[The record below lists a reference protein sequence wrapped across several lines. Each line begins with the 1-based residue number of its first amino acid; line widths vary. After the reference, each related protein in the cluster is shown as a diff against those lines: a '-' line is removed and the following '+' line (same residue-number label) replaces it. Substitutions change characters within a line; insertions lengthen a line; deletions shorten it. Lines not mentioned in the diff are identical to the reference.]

1 MVKLILPNDVK
12 LREDLVSEEDMP
24 PITVII
30 VNFNMKEEL
39 IECIRSLLSLEY
51 PQEKLKILVIDNGS
65 TDGSVETLEKLYK
78 GVIQIIRLKYNVG
91 FARAVKLA
99 IKASTTNWVLLLN
112 PDVKLSSYYLKKL
125 MTVLLTYPNMNRCW
139 AISGTILSGN
149 GKLILSQGAMFDPI
163 TGYDWH
169 LNWKKKI
176 DEIKNSKNSMINKV
190 YYVPLAAAVVKRDVL
205 QQLDEN
211 LFLYNE
217 DLDLA
222 LHARQKGYYCAVLF
236 QTYANHK
243 IELRKRAL
251 FEFRVYNLVKGRL
264 YLLWKNL
271 SYPFL
276 LTSFFFWIIMLPLA
290 LLLIDRKLAWASILA
305 IAHFFKGK
313 RVRKSLEKHRV
324 TLPICT
330 LAALRHIVKHIA
342 YGGHSW

>member
-1 MVKLILPNDVK
+1 MVKLTLSNDVK
-12 LREDLVSEEDMP
+12 LRENLVSEEDLP

-30 VNFNMKEEL
+30 VNFNMREEL
-39 IECIRSLLSLEY
+39 IKCIKSLLSLDY

-112 PDVKLSSYYLKKL
+112 PDVRLPSYYLRKL

-176 DEIKNSKNSMINKV
+176 DEAKNSIINKV

-222 LHARQKGYYCAVLF
+222 LSLISENYFCVVVTKEFAFH
-236 QTYANHK
+236 N
-243 IELRKRAL
+243 IELRRRPQYT
-251 FEFRVYNLVKGRL
+251 FRVYHHVRGRL
-264 YLLWKNL
+264 YILYKHLHKCFLRTNL
-271 SYPFL
+271 E
-276 LTSFFFWIIMLPLA
+276 IISSCDSVNLV
-290 LLLIDRKLAWASILA
+290 
-305 IAHFFKGK
+305 
-313 RVRKSLEKHRV
+313 VRG
-324 TLPICT
+324 
-330 LAALRHIVKHIA
+330 
-342 YGGHSW
+342 YDN